1 MPNSGKAGHQRVGAL
16 RVRTVCRP
24 RRPSPAP
31 AGSPGAAAGR
41 RTAPSLRAARLPARS
56 PVRQAGRCSGR
67 ASPTARRACASRH
80 SWPRRSSRPR
90 WEWSVLAAL
99 LHHPAAVLDAP
110 LRHGHVADGREDVGV
125 EARLASLHGAG
136 LLAALDRVLEVLLA
150 EHPDRSRRAHVSAD
164 GRRLLGV
171 ECCLGLREDRAGL
184 LLGGSAAQHP
194 LPRLALAG
202 RRPEHDLVLVAARSR
217 CVEPHPPRPRAA
229 AQRARLALREQ
240 LRLRARRPRAPP
252 RLEEPS
258 YAGFVYH
265 SRASLRRK

>member
-1 MPNSGKAGHQRVGAL
+1 MECLG
-16 RVRTVCRP
+16 T
-24 RRPSPAP
+24 
-31 AGSPGAAAGR
+31 
-41 RTAPSLRAARLPARS
+41 
-56 PVRQAGRCSGR
+56 
-67 ASPTARRACASRH
+67 
-80 SWPRRSSRPR
+80 
-90 WEWSVLAAL
+90 L

-184 LLGGSAAQHP
+184 ILGGSAAKHP

-202 RRPEHDLVLVAARSR
+202 RRPEHDLVLVAARRR
-217 CVEPHPPRPRAA
+217 CVEPHSPGPRTAA
-229 AQRARLALREQ
+229 HRARLALGEQ
-240 LRLRARRPRAPP
+240 LRSRGRGHEHLLGWRTIVRRFRVSLSCITQGKVIHVPLVRSHRNGQPSRLGNQPVFAPT
-252 RLEEPS
+252 RGESSGLVGVGTRGVRRGE
-258 YAGFVYH
+258 
-265 SRASLRRK
+265 AS